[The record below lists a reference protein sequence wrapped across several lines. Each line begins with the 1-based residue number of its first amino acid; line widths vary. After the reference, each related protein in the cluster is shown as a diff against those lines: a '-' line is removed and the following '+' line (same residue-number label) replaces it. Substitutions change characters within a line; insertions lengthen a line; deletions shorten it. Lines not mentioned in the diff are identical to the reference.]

1 MSDLKTRDRERE
13 RSWGKKRERCS
24 NSAETRFEYGDTRE
38 RRTNFAKHERDE
50 RD

>member
-24 NSAETRFEYGDTRE
+24 TRFEHGDTRE
-38 RRTNFAKHERDE
+38 RRTNFAKHERDG